1 MSTTDNPETSSGNSW
16 EGLREIDQ
24 AIAEN
29 RLMEY
34 RVKKAW
40 ADPWERRGLLVFA
53 GLISAF
59 AIYAFICDVI
69 F

>member
-1 MSTTDNPETSSGNSW
+1 MAKPSNDPNATEEWT
-16 EGLREIDQ
+16 GLKEVDR

-34 RVKKAW
+34 RIKKAW
-40 ADPWERRGLLVFA
+40 ADPLERRGLLVFA
-53 GLISAF
+53 GLITAF
-59 AIYAFICDVI
+59 LTYAIIHDVI